1 MTSSSVKTSIPETK
15 TFLCSFSFLLF
26 FLTVIQLLCFYSC
39 YSLSPTP
46 IINFYGSRL
55 KDTKEFIIFLHSH
68 TLLSRFLFTRDQ
80 DRISPQQYQYNI
92 TGSARGGS
100 GIPIYPKKNRQNTPK
115 YPKFLQIYPK
125 IIKIFPIR

>member
-1 MTSSSVKTSIPETK
+1 MSSEFFATRATGLSCNPNSSGKQSTLVK
-15 TFLCSFSFLLF
+15 
-26 FLTVIQLLCFYSC
+26 
-39 YSLSPTP
+39 
-46 IINFYGSRL
+46 
-55 KDTKEFIIFLHSH
+55 KEIEFLHANLCEVRVDSDYGYE
-68 TLLSRFLFTRDQ
+68 FLDGTEERKEDL
-80 DRISPQQYQYNI
+80 